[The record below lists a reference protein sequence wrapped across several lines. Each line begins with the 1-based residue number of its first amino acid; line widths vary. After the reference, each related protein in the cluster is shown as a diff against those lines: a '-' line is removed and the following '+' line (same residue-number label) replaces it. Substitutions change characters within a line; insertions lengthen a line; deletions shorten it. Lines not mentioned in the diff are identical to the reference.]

1 MSEIDNKRVHL
12 LTRNLLSSEPRV
24 RCGAG
29 IHATAE
35 LKAVRSARFGEV
47 TCRACIRRGA
57 QLGERLV
64 NTAARAGV
72 IAGER
77 TVTVMP
83 KAREREIEAEVVRL
97 KETIELLKEM
107 LEGKR
112 ETVEMCFEAVDSLK
126 QLLAIR
132 EAGEAHEEQGS

>member
-57 QLGERLV
+57 QLGE
-64 NTAARAGV
+64 
-72 IAGER
+72 
-77 TVTVMP
+77 
-83 KAREREIEAEVVRL
+83 
-97 KETIELLKEM
+97 
-107 LEGKR
+107 
-112 ETVEMCFEAVDSLK
+112 MCFEAVDSLK